1 MTLSY
6 SRSAFSFRACLT
18 FFADDT
24 PFKYTKTADGARMP
38 PTPGGPKTEMGF
50 VTIKGAK
57 DRKKTDQLAGRWG
70 DVSATPRCMM
80 QARRGAGC
88 RFRNVSVLI

>member
-1 MTLSY
+1 MCLTLS
-6 SRSAFSFRACLT
+6 T
-18 FFADDT
+18 DDT

-70 DVSATPRCMM
+70 DVSETGGWVM

-88 RFRNVSVLI
+88 RFRNVPMLI